1 LAIRKKEAKKATLRR
16 KKEEVEVVEKNK
28 RAKVKAKKVLDKSAT
43 KVARKSLNTTK
54 VISAASPSLQPCKHN
69 ATLTGSS
76 FSTLQHGTSLLARVS
91 IGASIARVS
100 IGAYLGRSFQQVF
113 RHP

>member
-28 RAKVKAKKVLDKSAT
+28 RAKVKAKKVLDKSA
-43 KVARKSLNTTK
+43 TK